1 MKTEVTV
8 TGKTYD
14 EALTK
19 ALLELGT
26 TSERLEVSVLE
37 QGSAGL
43 LGFIG
48 SKPWK
53 LRAVLKTEPIRQ
65 ESQTDEP
72 ASEEPVAEEAV
83 QAEEVI
89 PVAESG
95 AEAPEEVREVEETV
109 VTAEEETAV
118 TVPEAPKENKKL
130 GSETGITAALE
141 AGKSSGTA
149 FLRELF
155 ATLKLEAEI
164 ESDGRAAEKALFFR
178 VRGENL
184 GALIGKRG
192 QTLDALQYLLGHVVN
207 RQQDA
212 FLRVKLDIGSYREK
226 QENKLRGFARN
237 AARRVKQSGKSL
249 ALDPMTPNERRII
262 HAALQRDRYVTTH
275 SEGEGEKRHVVITLR
290 KDADRQ
296 KKEESIK

>member
-65 ESQTDEP
+65 EGQTDEP

-83 QAEEVI
+83 KAEEVI

-109 VTAEEETAV
+109 VTTEEKTVV
-118 TVPEAPKENKKL
+118 TTPEVPKENKKV
-130 GSETGITAALE
+130 SAETGMTATLE
-141 AGKSSGTA
+141 AGKISGTA

-164 ESDGRAAEKALFFR
+164 ESDSRAAEKALFFR

-207 RQQDA
+207 RQHDA

-290 KDADRQ
+290 KDVDRQ

>member
-83 QAEEVI
+83 KAEEVI
-89 PVAESG
+89 PVAENG
-95 AEAPEEVREVEETV
+95 AEAPEEIREVEETV

-118 TVPEAPKENKKL
+118 TAPEAPKENKKV

-164 ESDGRAAEKALFFR
+164 ESDSRAAEKALFFR

>member
-65 ESQTDEP
+65 EDQTDEP
-72 ASEEPVAEEAV
+72 APEEPVAEEAV
-83 QAEEVI
+83 KAEEVI

-95 AEAPEEVREVEETV
+95 AEAPKEVREVEETV
-109 VTAEEETAV
+109 VTAEEETDV
-118 TVPEAPKENKKL
+118 TAPEAPKENKKL

-155 ATLKLEAEI
+155 ATFKLEAEI
-164 ESDGRAAEKALFFR
+164 ESDSRAAEKALFFR

>member
-72 ASEEPVAEEAV
+72 ASEEPVTEEAV
-83 QAEEVI
+83 KAEEVI
-89 PVAESG
+89 PVAENG

-118 TVPEAPKENKKL
+118 TAPEAPKENKKV
-130 GSETGITAALE
+130 GSETGITAAME

-164 ESDGRAAEKALFFR
+164 ESDSRAAEKALFFR

-275 SEGEGEKRHVVITLR
+275 SEGEGERRHVVITLR

>member
-83 QAEEVI
+83 KAEEVI
-89 PVAESG
+89 PVAENG

-118 TVPEAPKENKKL
+118 TAPEAPKENKKV

-164 ESDGRAAEKALFFR
+164 ESDSRAAEKALFFR

-275 SEGEGEKRHVVITLR
+275 SEGEGERRHVVITLR

>member
-72 ASEEPVAEEAV
+72 ASEELVAEEAV
-83 QAEEVI
+83 KAEEVI
-89 PVAESG
+89 LVAESG

-109 VTAEEETAV
+109 VTVEEETAV
-118 TVPEAPKENKKL
+118 TAPEAPKENKKV

-164 ESDGRAAEKALFFR
+164 ESDSRAAEKALFFR

-212 FLRVKLDIGSYREK
+212 FLRVKLDIGSYRKK

>member
-72 ASEEPVAEEAV
+72 ASEELVAEEAV
-83 QAEEVI
+83 KAEEVI

-118 TVPEAPKENKKL
+118 TAPEAPKENKKV

-164 ESDGRAAEKALFFR
+164 ESDSRAAEKALFFR

-184 GALIGKRG
+184 GVLIGKRG

>member
-83 QAEEVI
+83 KAEEVI
-89 PVAESG
+89 PVAENG

-118 TVPEAPKENKKL
+118 TAPEAPKENKKV

>member
-83 QAEEVI
+83 KAEEVI

-118 TVPEAPKENKKL
+118 TVPEAPKENKKV

-262 HAALQRDRYVTTH
+262 HAALQRNRYVTTH

>member
-83 QAEEVI
+83 KAEEVI

-118 TVPEAPKENKKL
+118 TVPEAPKENKKV

-164 ESDGRAAEKALFFR
+164 ESDSRAAEKALFFR

-226 QENKLRGFARN
+226 QESKLRGFARN

-262 HAALQRDRYVTTH
+262 HAALQRNRYVTTH

>member
-83 QAEEVI
+83 KAEEVI

-164 ESDGRAAEKALFFR
+164 ESDSRAAEKALFFR

-237 AARRVKQSGKSL
+237 AARRGKQSGKSL

>member
-83 QAEEVI
+83 KAEEVI

-118 TVPEAPKENKKL
+118 TVPEAPKENKKV

>member
-83 QAEEVI
+83 KAEEVI

>member
-72 ASEEPVAEEAV
+72 ASEEPVAEEAIK
-83 QAEEVI
+83 AEEVI

-109 VTAEEETAV
+109 VTVEEETAV
-118 TVPEAPKENKKL
+118 TAPEAPKETKKL

-155 ATLKLEAEI
+155 TTLKLEAEI

>member
-26 TSERLEVSVLE
+26 TSECLEVSVLE

-53 LRAVLKTEPIRQ
+53 LRAVLKTEPIGQ

-83 QAEEVI
+83 KAEEVI

-109 VTAEEETAV
+109 VTVEEETAV
-118 TVPEAPKENKKL
+118 TAPEAPKENKKV

-155 ATLKLEAEI
+155 ATLKLKAEI
-164 ESDGRAAEKALFFR
+164 ESDSRAAEKALFFR

>member
-83 QAEEVI
+83 KAEEVI

-95 AEAPEEVREVEETV
+95 AEAPEEVRKVEETA
-109 VTAEEETAV
+109 VTAEEEKAV
-118 TVPEAPKENKKL
+118 KAPEVPKENKKL
-130 GSETGITAALE
+130 GAETGITAALE
-141 AGKSSGTA
+141 AGKDSGTV
-149 FLRELF
+149 FLWELF

-164 ESDGRAAEKALFFR
+164 ESDSRAAEKTLFFR

-207 RQQDA
+207 KQQDA

>member
-53 LRAVLKTEPIRQ
+53 LRAVLKTESIGQ

-83 QAEEVI
+83 KAEEVI

-109 VTAEEETAV
+109 VTVEEETAV
-118 TVPEAPKENKKL
+118 TAPEAPKENKKV

-155 ATLKLEAEI
+155 ATLKLKAEI
-164 ESDGRAAEKALFFR
+164 ESDSRAAEKALFFR

>member
-83 QAEEVI
+83 KAEEVI

-164 ESDGRAAEKALFFR
+164 ESDSRAAEKALFFR

>member
-83 QAEEVI
+83 KAEEVI

-118 TVPEAPKENKKL
+118 TVPEAPKENKKV

-149 FLRELF
+149 FLRELL

-164 ESDGRAAEKALFFR
+164 ESDSRAAEKALFFR

>member
-83 QAEEVI
+83 KAEEVI

-118 TVPEAPKENKKL
+118 TVPEAPKENKKV

-184 GALIGKRG
+184 GALIGKHG

>member
-83 QAEEVI
+83 KAEEVI
-89 PVAESG
+89 PVAESA

-118 TVPEAPKENKKL
+118 TVPEAPKENKKV

-141 AGKSSGTA
+141 AGKDSGTV

>member
-53 LRAVLKTEPIRQ
+53 LRAVLKTEPIGQ

-83 QAEEVI
+83 KAEEVI

-109 VTAEEETAV
+109 VTAEEETDV
-118 TVPEAPKENKKL
+118 TAPEAPKENKKL

-164 ESDGRAAEKALFFR
+164 ESDSRAAEKALFFR

>member
-83 QAEEVI
+83 KAEEVI

-164 ESDGRAAEKALFFR
+164 ESDSRAAEKALFFR

-249 ALDPMTPNERRII
+249 ALDPMTSNERRII

>member
-53 LRAVLKTEPIRQ
+53 LRAVLKTEPIKQ

-83 QAEEVI
+83 KAEEVI

-109 VTAEEETAV
+109 VTVEEETAV
-118 TVPEAPKENKKL
+118 TAPEAPKENKKV

-164 ESDGRAAEKALFFR
+164 ESDSRAAEKALFFR

>member
-83 QAEEVI
+83 KAEEVI
-89 PVAESG
+89 PVAENG

-118 TVPEAPKENKKL
+118 TAPEAPKENKKV

-164 ESDGRAAEKALFFR
+164 ESDSRAAEKALFFR

-275 SEGEGEKRHVVITLR
+275 SEGEKRHVVITLR

>member
-83 QAEEVI
+83 KA
-89 PVAESG
+89 
-95 AEAPEEVREVEETV
+95 EEVREVEETV

-141 AGKSSGTA
+141 AGKSSGIA

-164 ESDGRAAEKALFFR
+164 ESDSRAAEKALFFR

>member
-83 QAEEVI
+83 KAEEVI

-164 ESDGRAAEKALFFR
+164 ESDSRAAEKALFFR

-249 ALDPMTPNERRII
+249 AIDPMTPNERRII

>member
-83 QAEEVI
+83 
-89 PVAESG
+89 
-95 AEAPEEVREVEETV
+95 

-118 TVPEAPKENKKL
+118 TVPEAPKENKKV

-164 ESDGRAAEKALFFR
+164 ESDSRAAEKALFFR

-249 ALDPMTPNERRII
+249 TLDPMTPNERRII

>member
-37 QGSAGL
+37 QGSEGL

-72 ASEEPVAEEAV
+72 ASEELVAEEAV
-83 QAEEVI
+83 KAEEVI

-95 AEAPEEVREVEETV
+95 AETPEEVREVEETV
-109 VTAEEETAV
+109 VTVEEETAV
-118 TVPEAPKENKKL
+118 TAPEAPKENKKV

-164 ESDGRAAEKALFFR
+164 ESDSRAAEKALFFR

>member
-53 LRAVLKTEPIRQ
+53 LCAVLKTEPIRQ

-83 QAEEVI
+83 KAEEVI

-118 TVPEAPKENKKL
+118 TVPEAPKENKKV

>member
-83 QAEEVI
+83 KAEEVI

-118 TVPEAPKENKKL
+118 TVPEAPKENKKV

-164 ESDGRAAEKALFFR
+164 ESDSRAAEKALFFR

-212 FLRVKLDIGSYREK
+212 FLRVKLDIGSYREE

>member
-53 LRAVLKTEPIRQ
+53 LRAVLKIEPIGQ

-83 QAEEVI
+83 KAEEVI

-118 TVPEAPKENKKL
+118 TVPEAPKENKKV

>member
-83 QAEEVI
+83 KAEEVI

-118 TVPEAPKENKKL
+118 TAPEAPKENKKV

-164 ESDGRAAEKALFFR
+164 ESDSRAAEKALFFR

>member
-83 QAEEVI
+83 KAEEVI

-109 VTAEEETAV
+109 VTTEEKTVV
-118 TVPEAPKENKKL
+118 TTPEVPKENKKV
-130 GSETGITAALE
+130 SAETGMTATLE

>member
-65 ESQTDEP
+65 EDQTDEP
-72 ASEEPVAEEAV
+72 APEEPVAEEA
-83 QAEEVI
+83 VI

-95 AEAPEEVREVEETV
+95 AEAPKEVREVEETV

-118 TVPEAPKENKKL
+118 TAPEAPKENKKL

-178 VRGENL
+178 VRGEKL

>member
-83 QAEEVI
+83 KAEEVI

-109 VTAEEETAV
+109 VTAEEETVV
-118 TVPEAPKENKKL
+118 TAPEVPKENKKV
-130 GSETGITAALE
+130 SAETGMTAALE
-141 AGKSSGTA
+141 AGKISGTA

-164 ESDGRAAEKALFFR
+164 ESDSRVAEKALFFR

-207 RQQDA
+207 KQQDA

-249 ALDPMTPNERRII
+249 TLDPMTPNERRII

>member
-83 QAEEVI
+83 KAEEVI
-89 PVAESG
+89 PVAENG

-118 TVPEAPKENKKL
+118 TVPEAPKENKKV

-164 ESDGRAAEKALFFR
+164 ESDSRAAEKALFFR